1 MCVPDNLKWKVWLM
15 ASRIEY
21 HFGNKRDAR
30 KLIEKCCSEAPMKQ
44 ISLGLLEYA
53 KFFEMEGQR
62 NRAL

>member
-1 MCVPDNLKWKVWLM
+1 VCVPDNLKWKVWLM